1 MLCLCAAQLKFWFQT
16 DLGRKIQPA
25 ATGREDRS
33 LPCSRFLDVT
43 QRSRDIRYYFIF
55 PENARAYCIFYIY
68 LAKPLSKVHVCN
80 NRSNTDYDPQDIL
93 LHCRMVNKIG

>member
-16 DLGRKIQPA
+16 DLGCKIQPA

-33 LPCSRFLDVT
+33 LPRSRFLDVT

-55 PENARAYCIFYIY
+55 PEKCKSVLYF
-68 LAKPLSKVHVCN
+68 LH
-80 NRSNTDYDPQDIL
+80 L
-93 LHCRMVNKIG
+93 LD